1 MLRLSRW
8 AIVAGVFAFDPV
20 TVRDAGSPTSV
31 SSSASTPAHAWLR
44 AGTPD
49 IKAAGTL
56 AFTPD
61 GLLLVGDSPGSAVF
75 ALDVRDN
82 GPVVDTVNVKAI
94 DDLVAARLG
103 TKASEI
109 AINDIAV
116 HPKSHA
122 VYLSVARGL
131 GTGARPAIVR
141 VGAKGRVDVVAL
153 ANIPFAKAVLPN
165 RPMPGMKDDDGD
177 DASDRAITGM
187 AVVGGSVYVTGISND
202 EFSSTLRRL
211 SIPFTPSI
219 ASTGLRIYH
228 THHSRFETKSPVTAL
243 TSYSANGRDYLV
255 VSYSCTPLAIFSV
268 DSLTDG
274 AKVTGKTIAELGAGT
289 HATSIINYDFKGRR
303 YLAVSTIGRSIQIL
317 EANDLAAAQG
327 LGADSNPSRGNPL
340 GSWFMWGLQ
349 SYSSS
354 VPGVIRMADFDANN
368 AVVLHRTVQ
377 RGVLSLRELEKPI
390 LWARGT
396 AE

>member
-1 MLRLSRW
+1 MLRVSRW
-8 AIVAGVFAFDPV
+8 AVLVGALALDPV
-20 TVRDAGSPTSV
+20 DGRGHASRSLV
-31 SSSASTPAHAWLR
+31 SSLTPVAPHAWLR

-49 IKAAGTL
+49 IKAAGALT
-56 AFTPD
+56 FTPD

-82 GPVVDTVNVKAI
+82 AAVVDTVNVKGI

-131 GTGARPAIVR
+131 GKGARPAIVR
-141 VGAKGRVDVVAL
+141 VGAKGRIDVVSL
-153 ANIPFAKAVLPN
+153 TNIPFAKAVLPN
-165 RPMPGMKDDDGD
+165 PPVPGNKDDDGD
-177 DASDRAITGM
+177 DVAGRAITAM
-187 AVVGGSVYVTGISND
+187 TVVGGSVYVTGISND
-202 EFSSTLRRL
+202 EFASTLRRI
-211 SIPFTPSI
+211 SIPFTSSI

-228 THHSRFETKSPVTAL
+228 AHHSRFETKSPVSAL
-243 TSYSANGRDYLV
+243 TSYSAGGRDYLV
-255 VSYSCTPLAIFSV
+255 VSYSCTPLAIFPV
-268 DSLTDG
+268 DSLADG

-289 HATSIINYDFKGRR
+289 HATSIINYDFKGKR

-317 EANDLAAAQG
+317 EANDLTSAPA
-327 LGADSNPSRGNPL
+327 LGPDNYPSRGHPL
-340 GSWFMWGLQ
+340 GSWFMWGVQ
-349 SYSSS
+349 AYSGAI
-354 VPGVIRMADFDANN
+354 PGVIRMADFDANN

-377 RGVLSLRELEKPI
+377 RGVLYLRELQKPI
-390 LWARGT
+390 LWASG
-396 AE
+396 ASE

>member
-1 MLRLSRW
+1 
-8 AIVAGVFAFDPV
+8 VPV
-20 TVRDAGSPTSV
+20 
-31 SSSASTPAHAWLR
+31 HAWLR

-49 IKAAGTL
+49 IKAAGALT
-56 AFTPD
+56 FTPD

-82 GPVVDTVNVKAI
+82 APAIDTINVKGI

-103 TKASEI
+103 TKSSEI

-131 GTGARPAIVR
+131 GTGSRPAIVR
-141 VGAKGRVDVVAL
+141 VGAKGRIDVVSL

-165 RPMPGMKDDDGD
+165 PPSPGQKDEDGD

-187 AVVGGSVYVTGISND
+187 AVVGGSVYVTGISKD
-202 EFSSTLRRL
+202 EFSSTLRRI
-211 SIPFTPSI
+211 SIPFTPAI

-228 THHSRFETKSPVTAL
+228 AHHSRFETKSPVTAL
-243 TSYSANGRDYLV
+243 TSYSADGRDYLV
-255 VSYSCTPLAIFSV
+255 VSYSCTPLAIFPV

-289 HATSIINYDFKGRR
+289 HATSIINYDFKGKR

-317 EANDLAAAQG
+317 EASDLANAPG
-327 LGADSNPSRGNPL
+327 LGAGSYPSPGHPL

-349 SYSSS
+349 AYSSS
-354 VPGVIRMADFDANN
+354 VPGVIRMADFDANH

-377 RGVLSLRELEKPI
+377 RGVLYLRELEKPI